1 MSKRKSTYIVTDL
14 APRELRWLANE
25 RGEVHFTAAQAEY
38 ELLRGTIVKPP
49 ADKPK
54 ATAVRPNGRD

>member
-1 MSKRKSTYIVTDL
+1 MSRRKSFYLITDQ
-14 APRELRWLANE
+14 APSELRREANDK
-25 RGEVHFTAAQAEY
+25 GEVYLTASQAEY

-54 ATAVRPNGRD
+54 ATPVRADGRA